1 MKRNH
6 EPLNDGIQAAVNE
19 NRIIK
24 QVSSVGIFGNLVLT
38 AFKLFAG
45 IYGQHGFCSRL
56 DKRAFSGEGFSG
68 KGPFECLFY
77 CSFAVKVIS
86 VTVGLLNSRPFMG

>member
-1 MKRNH
+1 MLYLKAS
-6 EPLNDGIQAAVNE
+6 PLRVRSTEDEDSPKGHRSPKSAMRSMAG
-19 NRIIK
+19 RK
-24 QVSSVGIFGNLVLT
+24 
-38 AFKLFAG
+38 ALFAG